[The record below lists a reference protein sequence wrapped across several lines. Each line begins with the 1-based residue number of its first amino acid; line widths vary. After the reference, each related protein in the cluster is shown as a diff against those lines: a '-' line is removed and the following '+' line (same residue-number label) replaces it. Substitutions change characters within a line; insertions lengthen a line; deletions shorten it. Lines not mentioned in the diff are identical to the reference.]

1 MDQQT
6 SDPGTVQE
14 RWRAVPDG
22 RLRFRYWDDECVLY
36 HGAAGDTHRLP
47 AVVGQ
52 LLQAL
57 EQAGASI
64 GDLSAR
70 IDLHED
76 DVRDALR
83 DLRHLGIVERLA

>member
-1 MDQQT
+1 MEQHNPEASIARQ
-6 SDPGTVQE
+6 
-14 RWRAVPDG
+14 RWRAVPG
-22 RLRFRYWDDECVLY
+22 SRLSLRYWDEECVLY

-57 EQAGASI
+57 GEAGASI

-76 DVRDALR
+76 DVHQALR
-83 DLRHLGIVERLA
+83 ELGQLDIVEQLA

>member
-1 MDQQT
+1 MEQHNPEASIVHQ
-6 SDPGTVQE
+6 
-14 RWRAVPDG
+14 RWRAAPDS
-22 RLRFRYWDDECVLY
+22 RLRFRFWDDECVLY

-57 EQAGASI
+57 DEAGASI
-64 GDLSAR
+64 GDLSAA

-76 DVRDALR
+76 DVHQALR
-83 DLRHLGIVERLA
+83 ELGQLGIVERLA